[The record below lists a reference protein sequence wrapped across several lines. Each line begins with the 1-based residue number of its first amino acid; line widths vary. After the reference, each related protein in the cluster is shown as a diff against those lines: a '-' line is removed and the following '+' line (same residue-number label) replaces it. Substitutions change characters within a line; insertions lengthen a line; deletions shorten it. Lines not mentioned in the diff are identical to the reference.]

1 MENTAKLLEDSLLV
15 IWNDRDA
22 DRRLAAMERVYAT
35 DMAFYESNDGEAI
48 TGYQAINDLITVL
61 QAQWAPEFR
70 FELSR
75 PAQVNHQVQHISWTL
90 GIPGQ
95 PPVATGMDVAIIENS
110 KIKSLHLFLDAAGK

>member
-1 MENTAKLLEDSLLV
+1 MENTAHLLQDSLLV

-22 DRRLAAMERVYAT
+22 ARRLAAMERVYAT
-35 DMAFYESNDGEAI
+35 DMAFYESADSAGI
-48 TGYQAINDLITVL
+48 TGYQEINNLITTL
-61 QAQWAPEFR
+61 QAQWPPEFK

-95 PPVATGMDVAIIENS
+95 APVASGMDIALIEDN
-110 KIKSLHLFLDAAGK
+110 KIKSLHLFLDAAGQ